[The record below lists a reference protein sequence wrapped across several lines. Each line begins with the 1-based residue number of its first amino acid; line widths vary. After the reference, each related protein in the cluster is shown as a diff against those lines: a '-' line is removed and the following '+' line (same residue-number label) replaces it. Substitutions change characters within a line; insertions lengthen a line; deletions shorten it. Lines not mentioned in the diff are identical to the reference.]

1 MVNTYTILMA
11 DYLLV
16 LAVQVAASIQDLRT
30 REISDWTWIIGSIM
44 CVPLDLYVVIMLNQL
59 ILYIVSVVVGSV
71 FALAVYWLRAMGGA
85 DSKSIAFISASIPTL
100 PMATPPAL
108 TIINITPLSI
118 LINSLIIALVLYIP
132 YNVIQNIRYGSNCE
146 ALVRVKGL
154 SKLIYLL
161 TLMCVPAHK
170 VLRNPPNN
178 YAISQVLTEDGFQ
191 PIIRL
196 GLDVDDPREL
206 LIEWLSKGGK
216 ISIGTPVLT
225 SYHIPFIVPI
235 TLGLVVYVLTHV
247 NVLTLI
253 LAAL

>member
-1 MVNTYTILMA
+1 MVNIYVLLMV

-44 CVPLDLYVVIMLNQL
+44 CVPLGLYVVIMLNQL

-100 PMATPPAL
+100 PMATPAL

-146 ALVRVKGL
+146 ALARVKGL
-154 SKLIYLL
+154 NRLIYLL
-161 TLMCVPAHK
+161 TLMCVPVHK
-170 VLRNPPNN
+170 VLRNPNN

-206 LIEWLSKGGK
+206 LIEWLSKGK